1 MYNVIECTNIP
12 KDKLITIIRPIRVDA
27 DTEYLLS
34 RVDNH
39 INDKYISDTVGFIV
53 VDDGSSREYRHN
65 IKRICLES
73 NIGYIHI
80 DSELDK
86 FSPSRARNI
95 GSIYARYRFISI

>member
-53 VDDGSSREYRHN
+53 VDDGSSRGYGDN
-65 IKRICLES
+65 LKRIFFVS
-73 NIGYIHI
+73 FIGYFHI
-80 DSELDK
+80 VWELD
-86 FSPSRARNI
+86 
-95 GSIYARYRFISI
+95 

>member
-39 INDKYISDTVGFIV
+39 INDKYPNLKW
-53 VDDGSSREYRHN
+53 E
-65 IKRICLES
+65 
-73 NIGYIHI
+73 
-80 DSELDK
+80 
-86 FSPSRARNI
+86 
-95 GSIYARYRFISI
+95 